1 MAEKL
6 GIGIIGSGS
15 IASGAHLP
23 GYKAAADKCRV
34 LAVADV
40 DADRASKFAKD
51 NKIPKAFND
60 YRQLLELHEIDA
72 VSVCTPPSVHA
83 PATIDALNAG
93 KHVMCEKPM
102 AMNAAEAAAMVE
114 AARANGK
121 VLAIDFQTRFG
132 QEPQLLKQII
142 DDGELGEIY
151 FARTVY
157 NRRRGIPAW
166 GVFHIRE
173 HSGGGA
179 LMDLGVH
186 MLDLTL
192 WLMGHP
198 TPVSVLGATYA
209 KFGNRE
215 GVFNRWGD
223 WKPDEFDVE
232 DFALATVNLEN
243 GAALVLETSWALNV
257 EKDQQALQ
265 LCGDRGGADLFPLR
279 VYKDRGA
286 ALMDW
291 TPSALKQGAPEHVGS
306 IGNFV
311 DAILEDRSPLVTG
324 DHGLMVARIV
334 DALYES
340 AESGQLVRLD

>member
-6 GIGIIGSGS
+6 GIGIIGSGA

-23 GYKAAADKCRV
+23 GYEAVSNRCRV
-34 LAVADV
+34 LAVADI
-40 DADRASKFAKD
+40 DADRAAKFAKD
-51 NKIPKAFND
+51 NNIPKAFSD
-60 YRQLLELHEIDA
+60 YRQLLDLDEIDA
-72 VSVCTPPSVHA
+72 VSVCTPPAVHA

-102 AMNAAEAAAMVE
+102 AMNAVEAAAMVE
-114 AARANGK
+114 AARENGK

-132 QEPQLLKQII
+132 REPQLLKQII

-198 TPVSVLGATYA
+198 KPVSVLGATYT
-209 KFGNRE
+209 KLGKRDD
-215 GVFNRWGD
+215 VFNPWGK
-223 WKPDEFDVE
+223 WKTDEFDVE
-232 DFALATVNLEN
+232 DFALATVNLEG
-243 GAALVLETSWALNV
+243 GASLVLETSWALNI
-257 EKDQQALQ
+257 EKSQQVVQ

-279 VYKDRGA
+279 VYKDSGT

-291 TPSALKQGAPEHVGS
+291 TPSELSEGPPEHVASMGD
-306 IGNFV
+306 FV
-311 DAILEDRSPLVTG
+311 GAILDDRSPLIIG

-334 DALYES
+334 DALYQS
-340 AESGQLVRLD
+340 AESGELVRLD